1 VSAGLIPAPAVA
13 PAVASPQLGAA
24 LLQHLADQLQ
34 STSRLLELVMTQ
46 STAIRDRDVDTVLR
60 VIGEI
65 QGEMDRRAALEHVR
79 SQILA
84 HAGAHL
90 GVAAHVVT
98 LDAICSLIAPAE
110 AVAARERSAELR
122 GMLAEVGRQHQ
133 ANRILMR
140 QELAFLEH
148 LTRLLGGE
156 EHGGYAPPGAGA
168 PVHPAAANPHRVLD
182 LQA

>member
-1 VSAGLIPAPAVA
+1 VN
-13 PAVASPQLGAA
+13 AA
-24 LLQHLADQLQ
+24 LLPAAPATDLGSALVAHLDDQLT
-34 STSRLLELVMTQ
+34 STRRLLQIVVAQ
-46 STAIRDRDVDTVLR
+46 AAVIRDRDVDTVLAAITD
-60 VIGEI
+60 V
-65 QGEMDRRAALEHVR
+65 QSEMERRAGLERVR
-79 SQILA
+79 AQLLA
-84 HAGAHL
+84 HAGGAL

-98 LDAICSLIAPAE
+98 LDAICSLVHPTHAL
-110 AVAARERSAELR
+110 AARERSAELR
-122 GMLAEVGRQHQ
+122 GLLAEVGRQHQ

-168 PVHPAAANPHRVLD
+168 PMHPAASTPHRVLD

>member
-1 VSAGLIPAPAVA
+1 MS
-13 PAVASPQLGAA
+13 AA
-24 LLQHLADQLQ
+24 LLPTAPAGDLGPALVAHLDDQLA
-34 STSRLLELVMTQ
+34 STGRLLQLVMAQ
-46 STAIRDRDVDTVLR
+46 AAAIRERDVDTVLGA
-60 VIGEI
+60 IAEI
-65 QGEMDRRAALEHVR
+65 QSEMDRRAGLERVR
-79 SQILA
+79 GELLA
-84 HAGAHL
+84 RAGANL
-90 GVAAHVVT
+90 GVPAHVIT
-98 LDAICSLIAPAE
+98 LDAICSLVTPAD
-110 AVAARERSAELR
+110 AAAARERSAELR

-168 PVHPAAANPHRVLD
+168 PAHPAAGNPHRVLD

>member
-1 VSAGLIPAPAVA
+1 MS
-13 PAVASPQLGAA
+13 AA
-24 LLQHLADQLQ
+24 LLPAPTADLGVALIAHLDDQLA
-34 STSRLLELVMTQ
+34 STQRLLSLVVAQ
-46 STAIRDRDVDTVLR
+46 AAAIREREVDTVLAA
-60 VIGEI
+60 IADI
-65 QGEMDRRAALEHVR
+65 QGEMERRAGLER
-79 SQILA
+79 TRGQLLA
-84 HAGAHL
+84 QAGGTL

-98 LDAICSLIAPAE
+98 LDAICSLIHPTHALG
-110 AVAARERSAELR
+110 ARERSAELR
-122 GMLAEVGRQHQ
+122 GLLSEVGRQHQ

-168 PVHPAAANPHRVLD
+168 PVHPAATNPHRVLD

>member
-1 VSAGLIPAPAVA
+1 MS
-13 PAVASPQLGAA
+13 AA
-24 LLQHLADQLQ
+24 LLPAPTADLGSALIAHLDDQLA
-34 STSRLLELVMTQ
+34 STGRLLALVVAQ
-46 STAIRDRDVDTVLR
+46 ATAIREREVDTVLAA
-60 VIGEI
+60 ITDI
-65 QGEMDRRAALEHVR
+65 QGEMERRAGLER
-79 SQILA
+79 TRAQLLA
-84 HAGAHL
+84 QAGGML

-98 LDAICSLIAPAE
+98 LDAICSLIGPTHAL
-110 AVAARERSAELR
+110 AARERSAELR
-122 GMLAEVGRQHQ
+122 GLLAEVGRQHQ